1 MRSACEQHTRGAARG
16 SGRSPV
22 ARDAQAAL
30 AARRRRLQR
39 TGATCSWRREP
50 AQPRATALAAHARNT
65 RKRSRPAPQPWGQHN
80 TIRPVLAAVRG
91 AHAEGQLQLEQLG
104 CDGGLRRGKL
114 PSSEFNSRASQI
126 GMVKIYWSA
135 LLSPH
140 LSRQN
145 GRVSISASRSR
156 RESARERWK
165 VRLPAPQRH
174 MVGPT
179 LSLLIPLLRSPSP
192 GCSLSLCFLPSLKFL
207 LLLEL
212 DSADGNGGRGGERG
226 VVERCAG

>member
-16 SGRSPV
+16 SGRLPV

-39 TGATCSWRREP
+39 TGATCSWRRRREP

-104 CDGGLRRGKL
+104 CDGASCPAVNSVHVQARGIFIPL
-114 PSSEFNSRASQI
+114 SPSSI
-126 GMVKIYWSA
+126 TK
-135 LLSPH
+135 
-140 LSRQN
+140 
-145 GRVSISASRSR
+145 
-156 RESARERWK
+156 
-165 VRLPAPQRH
+165 
-174 MVGPT
+174 
-179 LSLLIPLLRSPSP
+179 LIDYFF
-192 GCSLSLCFLPSLKFL
+192 C
-207 LLLEL
+207 
-212 DSADGNGGRGGERG
+212 
-226 VVERCAG
+226 